1 MEIDMENKIVKNLMD
16 EISALEDKILDYIKN
31 TENWL
36 FYWIDSE
43 EVQKFVEAYPEDYEF
58 MVHVYI
64 KNINVSPLLRIV
76 FDEHPD
82 GIESIERYAPLCYFR
97 ETAKYKWSNWNGR
110 IQELQRLKIEEEI
123 QFYKKRIEELESEL
137 KFN

>member
-1 MEIDMENKIVKNLMD
+1 MENDIVKNLIE
-16 EISALEDKILDYIKN
+16 EISNLEEKILGYIKN
-31 TENWL
+31 TENWI
-36 FYWIDSE
+36 FYWIDCK

-82 GIESIERYAPLCYFR
+82 GIESIERYAPLYYFR
-97 ETAKYKWSNWNGR
+97 ETAKYKWLNWSGK
-110 IQELQRLKIEEEI
+110 IKELRRLNIEKEI
-123 QFYKKRIEELESEL
+123 QFHKKRIAELEIEL
-137 KFN
+137 K